1 MKSDTYFNILLMF
14 VIGLIMLSDSKYS
27 YTVLWILL
35 IWFILL
41 TIWVRKGVNYE

>member
-1 MKSDTYFNILLMF
+1 MSSNTAFNILLML

-27 YTVLWILL
+27 YVVPWILL

-41 TIWVRKGVNYE
+41 TIWVRKGAKDE